1 MEKTKLKKMAP
12 GMVHMEMFCWTRI
25 ACIVGLHVRQTCT
38 QESRLFMSS
47 KHPHF
52 PPFVKPYNVLNLSS
66 QNIFY
71 YNCTWNP
78 LLHTIRGRPN
88 VLVILDRCRYLPLLM
103 KLSLAYSIGERMFNK
118 TVTTE
123 LCLEII
129 EVIGKKEKVR
139 RS

>member
-88 VLVILDRCRYLPLLM
+88 VLVILDRCRY
-103 KLSLAYSIGERMFNK
+103 NK